1 MLEIAN
7 TDIDSGLEHL
17 PDSLTSFDC
26 LANKR
31 EDAKVKKLETELKK
45 FGEVGEDENFV
56 HLLEQ

>member
-26 LANKR
+26 SVDKR
-31 EDAKVKKLETELKK
+31 EDAKVKKLETWLRKY
-45 FGEVGEDENFV
+45 GEPEDETNFFP
-56 HLLEQ
+56 LLAH